1 MATSVIGQR
10 AARVEGV
17 EKVTGQAEYAAN
29 FLFPGTVWG
38 KALRSPH
45 AYARIKRIDASRARA
60 LPGVLAVITAK
71 DIDNRLTGRAL
82 YDHRILADDVVRF
95 IGEKVAAVAAGEKD
109 VAEAALDLIEVE
121 YEVLE
126 PLLDPLQAMADGAPV
141 LHPELRSYKGLPPIP
156 EHLKNVQ
163 SYGCIERGDL
173 AAGFAQADE
182 IVEGTYF
189 SPMTHQAYLETHA
202 AIVSIAEDGRVHIW
216 APQKNPFR
224 LREQLAEA
232 LGLPEDQV
240 VYEFT
245 RMGGDYGNK
254 GALMDAPLCYYLA
267 KACGR
272 PVRMVMTYTEEF
284 IALSP
289 RHPAYMQLRTGVK
302 RDGTITAHEVHL
314 TFDGGA
320 YGAYKPVPAVDVGGW
335 RKAGGCYRIPSSKIE
350 AFMVY
355 TNHVPGGFMRAP
367 ADSQVIF
374 ALESHVDEIAARLG
388 MDPLEFRRHNLLR
401 QGDANAIGEVWR
413 DLRAREVLEAAV
425 AGSDYGKPKPR
436 PNVGRGVAITHR
448 HIGGGNGEAILRISA
463 DGSVVLMTGTPDA
476 GQGAH
481 VMQRQVAAEV
491 LTLPLERVTV
501 EFGNTD
507 VAPYDPGIGAGRT
520 THVSGRAVMAT
531 AEKAVEELRGWA
543 AELRGWPENEL
554 VLEEGFFKVR
564 SPGSGVWSGD
574 GDPGLW
580 TMDPGPPVSFAEAA
594 AAAVLRKGGP
604 LEIRGGYSGG
614 WAEESCFNAQ
624 VAEVEV
630 DPETGQV
637 TLLHLSVACDPG
649 TIINPTTAESQMEGG
664 IIQGVGLAFTEEM
677 VLDPDDGRV
686 VNPNFGEYK
695 IPVLPDIPPLRTTYL
710 EDAPGPLPFGGR
722 ALGEHGHIPTG
733 PAIANAIKDAAGVRI
748 PSMPFTAEKVYQAL
762 QRQNH

>member
-10 AARVEGV
+10 APRVEGV
-17 EKVTGQAEYAAN
+17 GKVTGQAEYTAN
-29 FLFPGTVWG
+29 FLLPGIVWG

-45 AYARIKRIDASRARA
+45 AYARIKSIDASRARA
-60 LPGVLAVITAK
+60 LPGVLAVITAE
-71 DIDNRLTGRAL
+71 DIDNVLTGRAL
-82 YDHRILADDVVRF
+82 YDHRILAEDVVRF
-95 IGEKVAAVAAGEKD
+95 IGEKVAAVAAEEKD

-126 PLLDPLQAMADGAPV
+126 PLLDPLRSMSDGAPV

-156 EHLKNVQ
+156 EHLENVQ

-173 AAGFAQADE
+173 AAGFADADE

-202 AIVSIAEDGRVHIW
+202 AIVSIGDDGRVHIW

-224 LREQLAEA
+224 LRAQMAEA
-232 LGLPEDQV
+232 LGLPEEQV

-284 IALSP
+284 VALSP
-289 RHPAYMQLRTGVK
+289 RHPAYMQLRTGIK
-302 RDGTITAHEVHL
+302 RDGTITAHEVRL
-314 TFDGGA
+314 IFDGGA

-335 RKAGGCYRIPSSKIE
+335 RKAGGCYRMPNVKIE
-350 AFMVY
+350 SFMVY

-436 PNVGRGVAITHR
+436 PNVGRGMAITHR
-448 HIGGGNGEAILRISA
+448 HIGGGDGEAILRISA
-463 DGSVVLMTGTPDA
+463 DGSVALMTGTPDA
-476 GQGAH
+476 GMGAH
-481 VMQRQVAAEV
+481 TMQQQVAAEV
-491 LTLPLERVTV
+491 LTLPLDRVTV
-501 EFGNTD
+501 EFGNSD
-507 VAPYDPGIGAGRT
+507 VIPLDPGIGAGRT

-543 AELRGWPENEL
+543 AELRGWPESEI
-554 VLEEGFFKVR
+554 VLED
-564 SPGSGVWSGD
+564 GSFTLSH
-574 GDPGLW
+574 
-580 TMDPGPPVSFAEAA
+580 
-594 AAAVLRKGGP
+594 
-604 LEIRGGYSGG
+604 RGG
-614 WAEESCFNAQ
+614 
-624 VAEVEV
+624 
-630 DPETGQV
+630 
-637 TLLHLSVACDPG
+637 
-649 TIINPTTAESQMEGG
+649 
-664 IIQGVGLAFTEEM
+664 
-677 VLDPDDGRV
+677 
-686 VNPNFGEYK
+686 
-695 IPVLPDIPPLRTTYL
+695 
-710 EDAPGPLPFGGR
+710 
-722 ALGEHGHIPTG
+722 
-733 PAIANAIKDAAGVRI
+733 
-748 PSMPFTAEKVYQAL
+748 
-762 QRQNH
+762 